1 METRQKEIPAR
12 AERPGSET
20 LPKLASFGRSA
31 QIGRRWAGNPA
42 ALHFRP
48 TRLRKSARYLLMAV
62 KSKMIKIPTSI
73 KEG

>member
-1 METRQKEIPAR
+1 METRQKEISAR

-20 LPKLASFGRSA
+20 LPKLAHSGRSA
-31 QIGRRWAGNPA
+31 QTGRQRAENPA
-42 ALHFRP
+42 ALHFHP
-48 TRLRKSARYLLMAV
+48 AKLRKSARYLLMAV